1 MSAGALALV
10 LTAAVVHA
18 GWNALAKRARDPVV
32 FLWSSV
38 SAAAVL
44 LLPLGLWVI
53 LEGGWTPGS
62 APFVIATSLLHG
74 TYFYTL
80 GRAYGSGDF
89 SLVYPVAR
97 GLGVALV
104 PLVAL
109 VVLDERLSPLGLT
122 GVGLVIAGVAALHF
136 RPRGA
141 PAVPATT
148 APDAA
153 PEETP
158 RWWSAGTAWAVITG
172 VLIAAY
178 SVLDKA
184 GVARIHPVA
193 YISLMGVGISLL
205 LTPVAL
211 ARREALRREWQL
223 NWRTIALAAT
233 MNLTSYL
240 LVLFAFRISKA
251 GYVVA
256 TRESSIVF
264 SVLIGSLWMGEG
276 KVGLRM
282 AGAAVILG
290 GVVCIALAR

>member
-44 LLPLGLWVI
+44 LLPLGVWVI
-53 LEGGWTPGS
+53 REGGWTPGS
-62 APFVIATSLLHG
+62 SLFVIATSLLHG

-104 PLVAL
+104 PLAAL
-109 VVLDERLSPLGLT
+109 VVLDERLSPLG
-122 GVGLVIAGVAALHF
+122 IAGVALVVTGVAGLHY
-136 RPRGA
+136 RPRIRT
-141 PAVPATT
+141 PAVPAPRPDP
-148 APDAA
+148 APLESAG
-153 PEETP
+153 
-158 RWWSAGTAWAVITG
+158 RGGAGTAWAIVTG
-172 VLIAAY
+172 LLIAAY

-211 ARREALRREWQL
+211 ARREALRREWQV
-223 NWRTIALAAT
+223 NWRTIAVAAT

-256 TRESSIVF
+256 ARESSIVF
-264 SVLIGSLWMGEG
+264 SVLIGSVWMGEG
-276 KVGLRM
+276 RMGLRM

-290 GVVCIALAR
+290 GVACIALAR

>member
-1 MSAGALALV
+1 VSAGALALV

-44 LLPLGLWVI
+44 LLPLGVWVI
-53 LEGGWTPGS
+53 REGGWTPGS

-109 VVLDERLSPLGLT
+109 VVLDERLSPLGVA
-122 GVGLVIAGVAALHF
+122 GVALVIAGVAGLHF
-136 RPRGA
+136 RPRSRT
-141 PAVPATT
+141 PAVAAT
-148 APDAA
+148 APDVA
-153 PEETP
+153 PVESAG
-158 RWWSAGTAWAVITG
+158 WLGAGTAWAVVTG
-172 VLIAAY
+172 LLIAAY

-211 ARREALRREWQL
+211 ARREALRREWRV
-223 NWRTIALAAT
+223 NWRTIAVAAT

-256 TRESSIVF
+256 ARESSIVF
-264 SVLIGSLWMGEG
+264 SVLIGSVWMGEG
-276 KVGLRM
+276 RIGLRM

-290 GVVCIALAR
+290 GVGCIALAR

>member
-1 MSAGALALV
+1 VSAGALALV
-10 LTAAVVHA
+10 LAAAVVHA
-18 GWNALAKRARDPVV
+18 GWNALAKRARDPIV

-38 SAAAVL
+38 SAAALL
-44 LLPLGLWVI
+44 LLPAGLWVI
-53 LEGGWTPGS
+53 HERGWTPGS
-62 APFVIATSLLHG
+62 APFVAATILLHSA
-74 TYFYTL
+74 YFYTL
-80 GRAYGSGDF
+80 GRAYGAGDF

-109 VVLDERLSPLGLT
+109 VVLDERLSPLGIT
-122 GVGLVIAGVAALHF
+122 GVALVIAGVAGLHH
-136 RPRGA
+136 RGA
-141 PAVPATT
+141 
-148 APDAA
+148 APPRAPAA
-153 PEETP
+153 PP
-158 RWWSAGTAWAVITG
+158 PVGRGASTAWAVATG
-172 VLIAAY
+172 LLIAAY

-205 LTPVAL
+205 LLPAAL
-211 ARREALRREWQL
+211 ARRAALRREWQA
-223 NWRTIALAAT
+223 NWRAIAVAAT

-240 LVLFAFRISKA
+240 LVLFAFRLSKA

-256 TRESSIVF
+256 SRETSIVF

-276 KVGLRM
+276 RLGLRM

-290 GVVCIALAR
+290 GVACIALAR

>member
-44 LLPLGLWVI
+44 LLPLGVWVI
-53 LEGGWTPGS
+53 LEGGWTSGS

-109 VVLDERLSPLGLT
+109 VVLDERLSPLGVA
-122 GVGLVIAGVAALHF
+122 GVALVVAGVAALHY
-136 RPRGA
+136 RPRAGR
-141 PAVPATT
+141 AVPAA
-148 APDAA
+148 APDV
-153 PEETP
+153 PTVESP
-158 RWWSAGTAWAVITG
+158 GWWGPGTAWAVVTG
-172 VLIAAY
+172 LLIAAY

-184 GVARIHPVA
+184 GVTRIHPVA

-211 ARREALRREWQL
+211 ARREALRREWRI

-256 TRESSIVF
+256 ARESSIVF
-264 SVLIGSLWMGEG
+264 SVLIGSVWMGEG
-276 KVGLRM
+276 RVGLRM

-290 GVVCIALAR
+290 GVACIALAR